1 MFFFFLLFFGPLD
14 CKGFSRL
21 EKLLYLE
28 LGVACVQVPSCKKLF
43 LNLIIKY
50 KVVN

>member
-1 MFFFFLLFFGPLD
+1 VLFYFLSFFGFLD

-21 EKLLYLE
+21 LKLLYLE

-43 LNLIIKY
+43 LNLIIKC